1 MEVSFKCTTFWTFSQ
16 NVFLIYVIC
25 SEILRTTIRTNTTG
39 CYQFLALTLLSLSCL
54 LAAEE
59 LEGAETLSGD
69 EELPVAAEPDFQLP
83 SASTEVP
90 LLPQELAATGTFD
103 LLRFMAALM
112 YAAELEI
119 CGCICWAGE
128 PW

>member
-1 MEVSFKCTTFWTFSQ
+1 M
-16 NVFLIYVIC
+16 
-25 SEILRTTIRTNTTG
+25 
-39 CYQFLALTLLSLSCL
+39 LSLSCL

-69 EELPVAAEPDFQLP
+69 EELPVAAEPHFQLP
-83 SASTEVP
+83 SASTVVP
-90 LLPQELAATGTFD
+90 VLPLQLADIGTFD

-112 YAAELEI
+112 YAAELES

-128 PW
+128 PWWALPDGPWIREEAF

>member
-1 MEVSFKCTTFWTFSQ
+1 MHFHWTSFFAQCLLKLTPKAAISFYK
-16 NVFLIYVIC
+16 I
-25 SEILRTTIRTNTTG
+25 
-39 CYQFLALTLLSLSCL
+39 TLLSLSCL

-59 LEGAETLSGD
+59 LEGAAETLSGD
-69 EELPVAAEPDFQLP
+69 EELPVAAEPHFQLP

-90 LLPQELAATGTFD
+90 LLPLQLAGIGTFD

-112 YAAELEI
+112 YAAELES

-128 PW
+128 PWWAFPDGPWIREEAF